1 MSDTKFTP
9 GPWELSLEVP
19 NWGEGEDDPEFYSV
33 YIGGEA
39 VDVPTD
45 NAKADANLI
54 AAAPDLYAALEAMFA
69 IGTTSE
75 CHEGPCGHKACGL
88 AKAAL
93 AKARGE

>member
-9 GPWELSLEVP
+9 GPWHIEEWDGESRPVLVGGDKHYALVPAKGAEVH
-19 NWGEGEDDPEFYSV
+19 EDQTW
-33 YIGGEA
+33 A
-39 VDVPTD
+39 
-45 NAKADANLI
+45 NAHLC

-69 IGTTSE
+69 VGTTSE